1 MEFIK
6 KTNEE
11 VMVFNNGKVIKD
23 SKIQSYEDNRKKI
36 IKGEY
41 DGHPFLLVKNKK
53 QFRPVKHLSFRIKN
67 SKPVYRTTINR
78 TLTPYYPIRSN
89 ISFIPL
95 KNSNGTPFDSS
106 TKLPV
111 RFKLKRRSPSTN
123 NVNKT
128 KHLKR
133 KIGNK
138 KNKTPKK

>member
-1 MEFIK
+1 MEFVK

-11 VMVFNNGKVIKD
+11 VIVFNNGKVIKD

-53 QFRPVKHLSFRIKN
+53 QFRPVKHVSFTPFRIQDAKSVHRN
-67 SKPVYRTTINR
+67 TIRRTP
-78 TLTPYYPIRSN
+78 TPYPSIKSR
-89 ISFIPL
+89 IS
-95 KNSNGTPFDSS
+95 
-106 TKLPV
+106 
-111 RFKLKRRSPSTN
+111 FKLKRRSTH
-123 NVNKT
+123 NKT

-133 KIGNK
+133 KTGNK

>member
-1 MEFIK
+1 MEFVK

-41 DGHPFLLVKNKK
+41 DGHPFMLVKNKK
-53 QFRPVKHLSFRIKN
+53 QFRPVKHVSFRPLRISNNNRNKN
-67 SKPVYRTTINR
+67 IPILGRNIIER
-78 TLTPYYPIRSN
+78 TLTPYYPR
-89 ISFIPL
+89 IS
-95 KNSNGTPFDSS
+95 
-106 TKLPV
+106 
-111 RFKLKRRSPSTN
+111 FKLKKRSTN
-123 NVNKT
+123 NNKT

-138 KNKTPKK
+138 KNKTPNKK

>member
-1 MEFIK
+1 MEFVK

-41 DGHPFLLVKNKK
+41 DGHPFMLVKNKK
-53 QFRPVKHLSFRIKN
+53 QFRPVKHVSFRPLRISNNNRNKN
-67 SKPVYRTTINR
+67 IPILGRNIIER
-78 TLTPYYPIRSN
+78 TLTPYYPVKSH
-89 ISFIPL
+89 IS
-95 KNSNGTPFDSS
+95 
-106 TKLPV
+106 
-111 RFKLKRRSPSTN
+111 FKLKRRSPSPN

-138 KNKTPKK
+138 KNKTPKKK